1 MGKFSSVQFTFSSPI
16 SRRQLNTPPVFMFSS
31 CSVHLFL
38 ADRHEAILD
47 VMDVKIC
54 FFDRFDTRCSA
65 ALQPAADGSSSSSTS
80 SAIRSVMAAHVPC
93 DPLDVPIDLT
103 KICIVHPFHTHVVI
117 YGDPDVE
124 APTLCICNE
133 AAVPGGLL
141 PSETLFSIRWSHG
154 MIRMIEPTNRSI
166 QDALVYTA
174 LMARWHISTSR
185 RMLIAC
191 SCGGM

>member
-1 MGKFSSVQFTFSSPI
+1 MRSARTNKRRKWTQGVGKFSSVQFTFSSPI

-103 KICIVHPFHTHVVI
+103 KMGRTRARCSLGVQFSSCSVHLFLAHAELPRVH
-117 YGDPDVE
+117 
-124 APTLCICNE
+124 LCS
-133 AAVPGGLL
+133 VQ
-141 PSETLFSIRWSHG
+141 FSSCSVQLK
-154 MIRMIEPTNRSI
+154 NR
-166 QDALVYTA
+166 
-174 LMARWHISTSR
+174 
-185 RMLIAC
+185 
-191 SCGGM
+191 